1 MEEAPL
7 CSIFQKELSDTF
19 NINIDNINY
28 LLAIKLEDDTIVF
41 SLSEENKKD
50 YLCYYRKLNLDGIK
64 GMHKVFNV
72 FNSCGEFYEYIKTLE
87 NVKKLN
93 ILKKNKNFSINFQVE
108 FLFKQEAIEIILF
121 PSKINLDIIV
131 KDVCKELE
139 ILKEK
144 LKDYEENYV
153 RKDFSFEEKIKEIM
167 DKQNKENMES
177 INIKMNLIEE
187 ENKNLKS
194 EVEKL
199 KDEINEIKSKE
210 EENLKNEV
218 EKLKDEINEIKSKEE
233 ENLKNEVE
241 KLIDEIN
248 EIKSKKEEN
257 TFLEKE
263 IGKIRKE
270 IKYLESGKKINSA
283 IIKENEF
290 DFIELALKNRINKPI
305 LSIEKI
311 YQATI
316 DGGDPAIF
324 HSNCD
329 KIRNTLTFIKS
340 AGNRRFGGFTSLFW
354 ESTKQDKVKNDRN
367 AFLFSFD
374 KQKIYPIRNDS
385 KTAIRCKKEWG
396 PCFGG
401 GKDIGIM
408 GNPIE
413 EKVLKTHQASYSYNG
428 EMDALSEVN
437 DHSGITADE
446 VEVFRIN
453 FK

>member
-1 MEEAPL
+1 MEEVPL
-7 CSIFQKELSDTF
+7 CSIFQKEISDTF

-41 SLSEENKKD
+41 SLSEENQKD
-50 YLCYYRKLNLDGIK
+50 YLCYYRKLNLNDIK

-93 ILKKNKNFSINFQVE
+93 FLKKDKNFSINFQVE

-121 PSKINLDIIV
+121 PSKISLDIIV

-167 DKQNKENMES
+167 DKQNKENMEI
-177 INIKMNLIEE
+177 INIKVNMIEE

-194 EVEKL
+194 EMEKL
-199 KDEINEIKSKE
+199 KDEINEIKSKK

-218 EKLKDEINEIKSKEE
+218 EKLKDEINEIKSK
-233 ENLKNEVE
+233 
-241 KLIDEIN
+241 
-248 EIKSKKEEN
+248 KEEN
-257 TFLEKE
+257 TFLEEE

-270 IKYLESGKKINSA
+270 IKYLKSGKKINSS

-329 KIRNTLTFIKS
+329 RIHNTLTFIKS

>member
-1 MEEAPL
+1 M
-7 CSIFQKELSDTF
+7 
-19 NINIDNINY
+19 
-28 LLAIKLEDDTIVF
+28 
-41 SLSEENKKD
+41 
-50 YLCYYRKLNLDGIK
+50 
-64 GMHKVFNV
+64 
-72 FNSCGEFYEYIKTLE
+72 
-87 NVKKLN
+87 
-93 ILKKNKNFSINFQVE
+93 
-108 FLFKQEAIEIILF
+108 
-121 PSKINLDIIV
+121 
-131 KDVCKELE
+131 
-139 ILKEK
+139 
-144 LKDYEENYV
+144 KDYEENYV

-177 INIKMNLIEE
+177 INIRINLIEE

-233 ENLKNEVE
+233 ENLKNEME
-241 KLIDEIN
+241 KLKDEINEIKSKEEENLKNEMEKLKDEIN

-270 IKYLESGKKINSA
+270 IKYLESDKKINSA

>member
-1 MEEAPL
+1 MFYI
-7 CSIFQKELSDTF
+7 SKGNFRYI

-28 LLAIKLEDDTIVF
+28 LLTIKLEDDTIVF

-64 GMHKVFNV
+64 GIHKVFNV

-177 INIKMNLIEE
+177 INIKINLIEE

-233 ENLKNEVE
+233 ENLKNEME
-241 KLIDEIN
+241 KLKDEIN

-270 IKYLESGKKINSA
+270 IKYLESDKKINSA

-408 GNPIE
+408 GNQIE